1 MHEDDNL
8 RTASWV
14 RLPENIRK
22 KRFNIRLFA
31 VQNHSASP
39 TLIRRSSLAIALLTL
54 IAASL
59 GMAVIAVLRYPSFL
73 IQPGARLYCFELVC
87 ALLIYAVGIVL
98 VPRTHSPQRDAIL
111 NAGMLFGALTGI
123 LEVVNIG
130 MEIGIP
136 FFMSGPRMALGF
148 MLVVFTLWG
157 VAAYRTTRS
166 LGSAGAG
173 LLAAVSSACI
183 CMLIAVTVG
192 FAGQFFLAPPDPAQ
206 ILTWAEYRRSG
217 WTDPRAFGL
226 ANTFESGLTHL
237 VVAPI
242 VATLFGG
249 LGTIIARLK
258 NSNSTS
264 DGAEADGAGACG
276 KMEVEAEVDP
286 RTTGKK
292 QFSSGPSNE
301 R

>member
-1 MHEDDNL
+1 M
-8 RTASWV
+8 
-14 RLPENIRK
+14 
-22 KRFNIRLFA
+22 
-31 VQNHSASP
+31 QNHSASP
-39 TLIRRSSLAIALLTL
+39 TFIRRRSLAIALLTL

-59 GMAVIAVLRYPSFL
+59 GMAVIAVLRYPSFFL
-73 IQPGARLYCFELVC
+73 QPVARLFFFEPTC
-87 ALLIYAVGIVL
+87 ALLIYVVGIFL
-98 VPRTHSPQRDAIL
+98 VSRTHSPQWDAIQ

-136 FFMSGPRMALGF
+136 FFMTGPHVALGF
-148 MLVVFTLWG
+148 MLVTFTLWG
-157 VAAYRTTRS
+157 VAAYRTTRFV
-166 LGSAGAG
+166 GSAGAG

-192 FAGQFFLAPPDPAQ
+192 FAGQFFLAPPEPAQ

-226 ANTFESGLTHL
+226 ANTFESGFTHL

-249 LGTIIARLK
+249 LGTFIARLK

-264 DGAEADGAGACG
+264 DGG
-276 KMEVEAEVDP
+276 EVGRRRRMWQE
-286 RTTGKK
+286 G
-292 QFSSGPSNE
+292 S
-301 R
+301 

>member
-1 MHEDDNL
+1 M
-8 RTASWV
+8 
-14 RLPENIRK
+14 
-22 KRFNIRLFA
+22 
-31 VQNHSASP
+31 QNHSASP
-39 TLIRRSSLAIALLTL
+39 TFIRRRSLAIALLTL
-54 IAASL
+54 IAASI
-59 GMAVIAVLRYPSFL
+59 GMAVIAVLRYPSFFL
-73 IQPGARLYCFELVC
+73 QPVARLFFFEPTC
-87 ALLIYAVGIVL
+87 ALLIYVVGIFL
-98 VPRTHSPQRDAIL
+98 VSRTHSPQWDAIQ

-136 FFMSGPRMALGF
+136 FFMTGPHVALGF
-148 MLVVFTLWG
+148 MLVTFTLWG
-157 VAAYRTTRS
+157 VAAYRTTRFV
-166 LGSAGAG
+166 GSAGAG

-192 FAGQFFLAPPDPAQ
+192 FAGQFFLAPPEPAQ

-226 ANTFESGLTHL
+226 ANTFESGFTHL

-249 LGTIIARLK
+249 LGTFIARLK
-258 NSNSTS
+258 NSNLTS
-264 DGAEADGAGACG
+264 DGGEADGAGACG
-276 KMEVEAEVDP
+276 KREVEAEVAP
-286 RTTGKK
+286 RTTGSKK